1 MIARALDSGP
11 NALTDELAPTLLAE
25 IASNQIKKQLRE
37 MMERARPNG
46 IVGALE
52 AMRDRPD
59 STPLLRMLATVPTL
73 LLIGECDAR
82 TPRASMQAMAEQIPG
97 ARFDTVSHAGHIAPL
112 ENPAAVNTKLREFL
126 DEFRME
132 RPAARE
138 HAAAR

>member
-1 MIARALDSGP
+1 
-11 NALTDELAPTLLAE
+11 
-25 IASNQIKKQLRE
+25 

-97 ARFDTVSHAGHIAPL
+97 ARSVTATII
-112 ENPAAVNTKLREFL
+112 LRS
-126 DEFRME
+126 RYGQAS
-132 RPAARE
+132 P
-138 HAAAR
+138 